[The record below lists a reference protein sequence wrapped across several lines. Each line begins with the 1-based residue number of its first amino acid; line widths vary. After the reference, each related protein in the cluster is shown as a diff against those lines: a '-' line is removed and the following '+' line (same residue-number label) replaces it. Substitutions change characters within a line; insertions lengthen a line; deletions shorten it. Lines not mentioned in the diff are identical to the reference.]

1 MFKELSSVYD
11 LLLSDI
17 LNSTGE
23 LELLFKVFNLSLF
36 VDVLQIDLLICIEL

>member
-23 LELLFKVFNLSLF
+23 LELLFKVFNLGLF
-36 VDVLQIDLLICIEL
+36 VDVLQVDLLICIEL